1 MIASAEVD
9 VTIRV
14 ATVVVPLAVYFLVLG
29 LLNTRR
35 TPQILTGRLDFAL
48 LITAMSPLFV
58 LPVLHMVGISETS
71 IVAACGVV
79 ACGILVLAPRGR
91 TWVVYNATPAE
102 AQRAASSALR
112 AMGHSWCKVGGGV
125 LRIDEGGQRV
135 HMTPFP
141 LLRNVSIRFEG
152 NEEGGAAFGR
162 QLTREL
168 AGVQTEPRSTAVALL
183 VVAVGMMVA
192 PLAMLANQAGEIAR
206 IVSGL
211 LNN

>member
-1 MIASAEVD
+1 MMASAD
-9 VTIRV
+9 VEMTVRV

-58 LPVLHMVGISETS
+58 LPLLHWVGISQMT

-79 ACGILVLAPRGR
+79 ACGIMILAPRGQM
-91 TWVVYNATPAE
+91 WVIYNATPDE
-102 AQRAASSALR
+102 AHRAVTAALR
-112 AMGHSWCKVGGGV
+112 TLGHTHRKVAPGV
-125 LRIDEGGQRV
+125 LRIGDGGQRV

-141 LLRNVSIRFEG
+141 LLRNVSIRFDG
-152 NEEGGAAFGR
+152 SDEGGVAFGR
-162 QLTREL
+162 ELAREL
-168 AGVQTEPRSTAVALL
+168 ASVPAEPRATAVALL

-192 PLAMLANQAGEIAR
+192 PLTMMANQAGEIVR
-206 IVSGL
+206 IVTGL
-211 LNN
+211 LN

>member
-1 MIASAEVD
+1 MMASADVD
-9 VTIRV
+9 ITVRV

-48 LITAMSPLFV
+48 LITAMSPLFA
-58 LPVLHMVGISETS
+58 LPVLHWVGISRMS

-91 TWVVYNATPAE
+91 TWVIYNASPDE
-102 AQRAASSALR
+102 AHRAVTAALR
-112 AMGHSWCKVGGGV
+112 ALGHSCRKVGRGV
-125 LRIDEGGQRV
+125 LRIGDGGQRV

-141 LLRNVSIRFEG
+141 LLRNVSIRFDG
-152 NEEGGAAFGR
+152 SDRTGAAFGR
-162 QLTREL
+162 ELTREL
-168 AGVQTEPRSTAVALL
+168 SGVQAEPRATAVALL

-192 PLAMLANQAGEIAR
+192 PLAMVANQAGEIVR
-206 IVSGL
+206 IVTDL
-211 LNN
+211 LN